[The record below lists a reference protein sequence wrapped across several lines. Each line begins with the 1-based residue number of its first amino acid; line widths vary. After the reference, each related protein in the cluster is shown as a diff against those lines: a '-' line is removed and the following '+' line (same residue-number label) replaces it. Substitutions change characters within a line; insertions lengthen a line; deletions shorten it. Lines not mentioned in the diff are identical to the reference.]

1 MERGNASE
9 GKKNQNPLGTFSIFV
24 RKITFRFA
32 STTYA
37 AKPVN
42 SKKKLPPK
50 NIKHVCTLTN
60 HSTGGR
66 FPQGEMNM
74 WNTKKYLAIAAI
86 GTGLAVAAASPASA
100 CGGWGGGYGGLGGGV
115 GGVRGGGGGRVGRR
129 WRRSRVCAAVGV

>member
-1 MERGNASE
+1 MERGNPSE
-9 GKKNQNPLGTFSIFV
+9 RKKNNNLLGTLNIFV

-37 AKPVN
+37 ANPVN

-100 CGGWGGGYGGLGGGV
+100 CGGWGGGYGGWGGGC
-115 GGVRGGGGGRVGRR
+115 GGPRAARRGRGRRGGLAC
-129 WRRSRVCAAVGV
+129 S